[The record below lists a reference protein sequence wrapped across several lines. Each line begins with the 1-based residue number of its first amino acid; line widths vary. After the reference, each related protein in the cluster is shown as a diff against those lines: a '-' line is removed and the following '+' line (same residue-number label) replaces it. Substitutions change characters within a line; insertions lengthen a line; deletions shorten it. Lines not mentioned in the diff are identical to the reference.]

1 MAISK
6 LLLNKI
12 KEFGLNSYEGK
23 LWLALLSRGV
33 SSAGELS
40 DLSGVPRS
48 RTYDVL
54 ETLEKKGFIVVK
66 VGKPIKYL
74 AVPPAEVVERV
85 RKRIVEEAQERS
97 NNLSGLHGSEVLG
110 ELDQLHNKGVELI
123 DPTDRAAS
131 FRGREKVFEHLTMLV
146 KNAEESIHLQ
156 TTVDMLQQKK
166 PTVYN
171 QLKKAAGRGVKVSI
185 HVPTDVEESLRKD
198 YGFAN
203 FDTKV
208 QGKSRHCM
216 IDNNSIFVFLTPE
229 STHPDFDSAV
239 WMEAPLFTR
248 DLTKLKNL

>member
-1 MAISK
+1 MAISQK
-6 LLLNKI
+6 LLNQI

-33 SSAGELS
+33 SSAGELA

-74 AVPPAEVVERV
+74 AVPPAEVVDRV
-85 RKRIVEEAQERS
+85 RKRIVDDAQVKS
-97 NNLSGLHGSEVLG
+97 DNLANLHGSKVLE
-110 ELDQLHNKGVELI
+110 ELDTLHSQGIELI

-131 FRGREKVFEHLTMLV
+131 FRGREKVWEHLTMLV
-146 KNAEESIHLQ
+146 KGAQESIHIQ
-156 TTVDMLQQKK
+156 TTVDMLQEKK

-171 QLKKAAGRGVKVSI
+171 QLKKAAARGVSVNI
-185 HVPTDVEESLRKD
+185 HVPSTIDTSLRKD
-198 YGFAN
+198 YGFATV
-203 FDTKV
+203 DTKTK
-208 QGKSRHCM
+208 GASRHYV
-216 IDNNSIFVFLTPE
+216 IDNRSIFVFLTPE

-239 WMEAPLFTR
+239 WMEAPLFTQDFI
-248 DLTKLKNL
+248 DLKSL